1 MATIKLTTWE
11 RLAIINNV
19 IGALQISDPRTM
31 RKASKILDAVEFSED
46 EREQINMRFDG
57 ATGLTTWDDGDQVE
71 SQTWEIALGP
81 DELVLLKEKVQAP
94 PHPWLG
100 AQRKWV
106 LHLYDALG
114 IE

>member
-1 MATIKLTTWE
+1 MNTIKLTTWE

-19 IGALQISDPRTM
+19 IGALQISDPKTM
-31 RKASKILDAVEFSED
+31 RKASKILDAVEFSDD
-46 EREQINMRFDG
+46 EREQIHFYTDET
-57 ATGLTTWDDGDQVE
+57 TGMSTWDRCEQIE
-71 SQTWEIALGP
+71 SQMWEIKLGP
-81 DELVLLKEKVQAP
+81 DDLVMLKEKTQAP
-94 PHPWLG
+94 PMPWLA